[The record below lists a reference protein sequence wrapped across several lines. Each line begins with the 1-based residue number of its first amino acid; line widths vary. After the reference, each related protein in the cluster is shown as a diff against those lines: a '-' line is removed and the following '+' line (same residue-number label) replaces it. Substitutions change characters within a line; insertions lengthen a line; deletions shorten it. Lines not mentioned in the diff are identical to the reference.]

1 MSMTSGSGP
10 VSRGRAGWERLTVR
24 RFGAGRRD
32 RRQGVRRG
40 IPFKVAVQSANASAE
55 DVTYVTYEITG
66 VSRLINPIAR
76 VRATG
81 LPLKTSNSD
90 SELNDIFMQLHE
102 LDDSI
107 SNANHAID
115 ELKQR
120 TRSIISR
127 MLAKA

>member
-1 MSMTSGSGP
+1 MSMTSGSSP
-10 VSRGRAGWERLTVR
+10 VSRGQAGWERLTFR

-40 IPFKVAVQSANASAE
+40 IPFKVAVQGANTSAE

-81 LPLKTSNSD
+81 LPLKASNLD

-115 ELKQR
+115 ELKQT
-120 TRSIISR
+120 TRLIIGR
-127 MLAKA
+127 VLGKA